1 MNSRA
6 VIYTPRPD
14 ATPETE
20 VIVLSAVYTFA
31 LGQHAKKKAAEASGG
46 KVDGKGDKYV
56 PATGSIPYCSVP

>member
-6 VIYTPRPD
+6 VVIYTPRPD

-46 KVDGKGDKYV
+46 KVDGKGDN
-56 PATGSIPYCSVP
+56 TDSET